1 LNSSSSSGSSF
12 GLLLTSCFLAYVF
25 FFCFSSS
32 LLKEL
37 QSESFLCPL
46 VAASLLTVTVIKGAG
61 LVFEGVF
68 FNVVYFPAGF
78 CCVVL
83 AVESSRSW
91 VEADFFTD

>member
-1 LNSSSSSGSSF
+1 
-12 GLLLTSCFLAYVF
+12 
-25 FFCFSSS
+25 
-32 LLKEL
+32 
-37 QSESFLCPL
+37 

-61 LVFEGVF
+61 LEFEGVF

-78 CCVVL
+78 YCVVL